1 MWPISYD
8 QTIWYGL
15 YHMAHIIW
23 HISNAPNTALSRL
36 PLVEFRP
43 NDHGNDALH
52 FIFSFQISEEEISA
66 LASKWNLEYI
76 ETSAKTKMNVDK
88 IFYDLMKKI
97 HEQKKT
103 TAAKQIPTKQIKNRS
118 LKKSLSTFWKYLQG
132 NCRKWLVDYLWPI
145 NDDSCCVSM

>member
-1 MWPISYD
+1 M
-8 QTIWYGL
+8 
-15 YHMAHIIW
+15 
-23 HISNAPNTALSRL
+23 

-43 NDHGNDALH
+43 NDHGKDALH

-132 NCRKWLVDYLWPI
+132 NCRK
-145 NDDSCCVSM
+145 